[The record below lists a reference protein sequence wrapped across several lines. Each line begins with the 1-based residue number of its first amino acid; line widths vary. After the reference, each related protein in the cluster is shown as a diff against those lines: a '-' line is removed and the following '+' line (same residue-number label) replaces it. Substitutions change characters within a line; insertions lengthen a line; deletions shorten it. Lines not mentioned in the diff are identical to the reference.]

1 MEDIE
6 LTAPS
11 EVHVPSIE
19 ECIERIE
26 CLFKNSKGSD
36 YKYQLN
42 VKNSPWNILKWHIVN
57 LRVQN
62 ATKSLRKITTCGTG
76 PHSKEEEEAVMK
88 EIKKLKKLKENLK

>member
-6 LTAPS
+6 LTSPS

-36 YKYQLN
+36 YNYQLN
-42 VKNSPWNILKWHIVN
+42 VKNSPWNILKWHIVDSFFCYIIY
-57 LRVQN
+57 LTVCMFKQD
-62 ATKSLRKITTCGTG
+62 SCF
-76 PHSKEEEEAVMK
+76 SV
-88 EIKKLKKLKENLK
+88 